1 MKEYANPTWQC
12 EHCGRLFSHKANAA
26 RHEAVCRKNPNVE
39 KLCYSCKHFENGDC
53 NTEPVEVWH
62 DSIRGDSFSVTK
74 QVQQNKCTA
83 IDCLLYNPY
92 HMSRD
97 LIDALDDNG
106 YVNMPTINDG
116 CEKYERYDN

>member
-39 KLCYSCKHFENGDC
+39 KLCYSCKHFENGDY
-53 NTEPVEVWH
+53 NTEPIEVWH

-74 QVQQNKCTA
+74 QVQQNKCTI

-92 HMSRD
+92 HMED
-97 LIDALDDNG
+97 NFMEALLEND
-106 YVNMPTINDG
+106 YKPMPTIRQG
-116 CEKYERYDN
+116 CEKYEKRN